1 MVWYSIKRSSDLE
14 SMRATKQRQKFQS
27 EENQTNNAV
36 ACQRQPHPRSRVRAS
51 QRSANV
57 VTIHP
62 LPNLQSLVIS
72 IHPPSTQNR
81 NLFVARDIQV
91 VGVQEAIQATATFSP
106 PLIKTFSFSIS
117 IGLTARFRITAS
129 WPPIL
134 RPSALSNFAPS
145 ASLLRFSLFSCVG
158 T

>member
-1 MVWYSIKRSSDLE
+1 MSVWYGIKRSSDLE

-36 ACQRQPHPRSRVRAS
+36 TCQRQPHPRSRVRAS
-51 QRSANV
+51 QRSANI

-62 LPNLQSLVIS
+62 LLHLQSLVIS
-72 IHPPSTQNR
+72 IHPPKTV
-81 NLFVARDIQV
+81 NLSVVRDIQV
-91 VGVQEAIQATATFSP
+91 VGDQEAIQATATFSP
-106 PLIKTFSFSIS
+106 PLIRTFSFSIS

-134 RPSALSNFAPS
+134 RPNALSNFAPS